1 MRHDPRYGEPF
12 YWWGPAWDAPAGRS
26 IGDLL
31 RDGTIDPGTGAVLWA
46 ALARRKSV
54 VVVAGPSGVGKTTL
68 LTALLDFLPPAT
80 RRIYLRGC
88 FEAFAFLADAAIEP
102 RASVILANEISPHL
116 PIYLWGPAVANSLAA
131 TERGFSLLA
140 TAHAE
145 SAAEFVGVLT
155 GSPLRIPVSLV
166 SAFEFVVD
174 MGFTDDTPSGRRVRN
189 VSRLTGTTDGIA
201 IESLSASPHDT
212 LAQHPSPPSA
222 PAWFPG
228 PELSERQRILEALKH
243 QRIDALP
250 VGRGAAP
257 LD

>member
-68 LTALLDFLPPAT
+68 LTALLGFLPPAT

-102 RASVILANEISPHL
+102 RASVILVNEISPHL
-116 PIYLWGPAVANSLAA
+116 PIYLWGPAVARSLAV

-145 SAAEFVGVLT
+145 SAAEFVGVLV
-155 GSPLRIPVSLV
+155 GSPLRIPASLV
-166 SAFEFVVD
+166 ASFEFVVV
-174 MGFTDDTPSGRRVRN
+174 MGYTDDAPSGRRVRI
-189 VSRLTGTTDGIA
+189 VSRLAKTASGIA
-201 IESLSASPHDT
+201 IESLLASPLDT
-212 LAQHPSPPSA
+212 SAQDHSLPA
-222 PAWFPG
+222 TPAWFPG

-243 QRIDALP
+243 RRIDALP
-250 VGRGAAP
+250 FGHAVAP